1 MGILLTLLNII
12 AFTLLFL
19 LALIILILLTV
30 LLVPIRYDLKLK
42 YRESF
47 WCSLSVSWLLKIVKF
62 EVNYDK
68 ELSTKLKIFGM
79 DFSNKAKDLDKE
91 DEDDFY
97 EESFSDEDSFDEGQL
112 ETEDKKDYE
121 ESDKETFSGE
131 ENSQEPDEG
140 IEEKSI
146 VENIEDARAFI
157 KKKRKKKKQSFSSFI
172 KNKYEKIKTEVKTL
186 LKKKDRI
193 VKLFN
198 NESLRRG
205 IKKIWQALVKI
216 LKLFRA
222 RKLSGRLI
230 LGFEDPYT
238 TGQVLSY
245 AALFYCLYKDKIEL
259 IPVFDKA
266 IIDID
271 IRAKGGVRLMPVV
284 IIATK
289 LWFDKDF
296 KKVYKLYKNRNKIL

>member
-30 LLVPIRYDLKLK
+30 LFVPIKYDLKLK
-42 YRESF
+42 YKEGF
-47 WCSLSVSWLLKIVKF
+47 WCSLSLSWLLKIVKF

-68 ELSTKLKIFGM
+68 ELSTKLKVFGI
-79 DFSNKAKDLDKE
+79 DLSNKSKDLDKE
-91 DEDDFY
+91 DEEELY
-97 EESFSDEDSFDEGQL
+97 EESFGDQDKSYKEQL
-112 ETEDKKDYE
+112 EIEEKKEYE
-121 ESDKETFSGE
+121 ESDKITFSDE
-131 ENSQEPDEG
+131 ENSQNPDEG
-140 IEEKSI
+140 IEEESI
-146 VENIEDARAFI
+146 VENIEDSKDFT
-157 KKKRKKKKQSFSSFI
+157 KKKRKKKKQSFLSFI
-172 KNKYEKIKTEVKTL
+172 KNKYKKIKTEVKVL
-186 LKKKDRI
+186 LEKKERL

-205 IKKIWQALVKI
+205 IKKIWQALIKI

-222 RKLSGRLI
+222 RKLSGKLI

-245 AALFYCLYKDKIEL
+245 AALFYCLYKDRIEI
-259 IPVFDKA
+259 IPVFDEA

-271 IRAKGGVRLMPVV
+271 IRAKGGVRLMSVL

>member
-79 DFSNKAKDLDKE
+79 DFSNKAKDLYKE

-97 EESFSDEDSFDEGQL
+97 EESFLDEDSFDEGQL

-121 ESDKETFSGE
+121 GSDKETFSGE
-131 ENSQEPDEG
+131 ENSQESDEG

-146 VENIEDARAFI
+146 VENIEDARAFT
-157 KKKRKKKKQSFSSFI
+157 KKKRKKKKQR
-172 KNKYEKIKTEVKTL
+172 KHL
-186 LKKKDRI
+186 RI
-193 VKLFN
+193 
-198 NESLRRG
+198 
-205 IKKIWQALVKI
+205 
-216 LKLFRA
+216 
-222 RKLSGRLI
+222 RKCV
-230 LGFEDPYT
+230 P
-238 TGQVLSY
+238 
-245 AALFYCLYKDKIEL
+245 
-259 IPVFDKA
+259 
-266 IIDID
+266 
-271 IRAKGGVRLMPVV
+271 
-284 IIATK
+284 
-289 LWFDKDF
+289 
-296 KKVYKLYKNRNKIL
+296 